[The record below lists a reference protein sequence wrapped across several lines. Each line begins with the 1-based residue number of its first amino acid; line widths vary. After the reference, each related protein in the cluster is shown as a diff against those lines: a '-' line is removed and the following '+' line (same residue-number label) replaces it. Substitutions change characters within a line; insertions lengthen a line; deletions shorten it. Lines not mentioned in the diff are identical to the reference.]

1 MELHHHP
8 VEHHEKKTF
17 KDYFLEF
24 MMIFLAVSLGF
35 LAENFREYI
44 TDYHHVEELAL
55 QLRQDLE
62 SDTVKIQNH
71 IEFQKLQAR
80 RADSLYAILIQPPGQ
95 IDYKKLQ
102 DMVVDCERMEIFY
115 PSTGAIETIKKELHL
130 KKFVKTR
137 IAKHIDYYERGIA
150 MIQKLEE
157 HNLDYL
163 GKYLETFISN
173 HFTPENVTAA
183 VTRSPV
189 INGNMR
195 NMSPAVLTQLSVDIN
210 LIKAYNL
217 QLLGRYETVKS
228 DATGFIKHINNT
240 YRLEE

>member
-1 MELHHHP
+1 MEVHHHP

-24 MMIFLAVSLGF
+24 LMIFLAVTLGF
-35 LAENFREYI
+35 LAENVREFI
-44 TDYHHVEELAL
+44 TDKNHVNELAL

-62 SDTVKIQNH
+62 SDTVKVQNH
-71 IEFQKLQAR
+71 IEFQKIQTKR
-80 RADSLYAILIQPPGQ
+80 IDTLYAILMQPPAQ

-102 DMVVDCERMEIFY
+102 NLVVDCEHFDIFY

-137 IAKHIDYYERGIA
+137 IAMHIDYYERGIA
-150 MIQKLEE
+150 MIQRMEE
-157 HNLDYL
+157 QNTAYMI
-163 GKYLETFISN
+163 KYLESFVSD
-173 HFTPENVTAA
+173 HFTPENISAA
-183 VTRSPV
+183 ITRSPV

-195 NMSPAVLTQLSVDIN
+195 NISQASLIQLSVDIN

-217 QLLGRYETVKS
+217 QLIIRYEKLKS
-228 DATGFIKHINNT
+228 DATAFIQHLNET
-240 YRLEE
+240 YKLED